1 MWCHRAIGYLI
12 SLRRRYGLAKTL
24 RHPRDMT
31 RVLILGA
38 SGMLGHR
45 LWRECSDRFE
55 AFGTVRGQAG
65 TLPDGNREDGNRVVS
80 GVLAEDPKSVESAI
94 ARTAPQVVANC
105 IGIVKQSKAAK
116 DAAGMV
122 EVNSLLPQRLAG
134 ICETHGVRLI
144 HISTDCVFSG
154 RRGSYNELELP
165 DPADLYGRS
174 KLAGEPEA
182 PGVLTL
188 RTSMIGWEHT
198 TRNGLLEW
206 FASQDGA
213 AVTGFRKAVFSGP
226 TVPEVARLIATIADA
241 HPKLA
246 GTYHVGAAPISK
258 YELLVK
264 IRDALEFPIEI
275 EPADE
280 PRIDR
285 SLDSSR
291 LRDAIGWTAP
301 NWDEM
306 VAELARERK
315 PA

>member
-1 MWCHRAIGYLI
+1 
-12 SLRRRYGLAKTL
+12 
-24 RHPRDMT
+24 MT

-45 LWRECSDRFE
+45 LWRECSDRFD
-55 AFGTVRGQAG
+55 AFGTIRGR
-65 TLPDGNREDGNRVVS
+65 TDTFPDGGRGDGNRVVG

-94 ARTAPQVVANC
+94 ARTSPQVVANC
-105 IGIVKQSKAAK
+105 IGIVKQSNAAK

-122 EVNSLLPQRLAG
+122 EVNSLFPQRLAR
-134 ICETHGVRLI
+134 ICGTRGVRLI

-154 RRGSYNELELP
+154 RRGSYTELELP

-188 RTSMIGWEHT
+188 RTSMIGWELT

-206 FASQDGA
+206 FASQEGE
-213 AVTGFRKAVFSGP
+213 AVTGFRHAVFSGP
-226 TVPEVARLIATIADA
+226 TVPEVARLIATIADV
-241 HPKLA
+241 HPQLA
-246 GTYHVGAAPISK
+246 GIYHVGAAAISK
-258 YELLVK
+258 YELLAK
-264 IRDALEFPIEI
+264 LRDVLGLSIDV

-285 SLDSSR
+285 SLDPSR
-291 LRDAIGWTAP
+291 LREATGWRAP
-301 NWDEM
+301 DWDEM
-306 VAELARERK
+306 VTELARERT